1 MKFNG
6 FCFCIR
12 GPKNKENEVEDDAD
26 KGNIIKGGQASKTEA
41 AAVPDSHGDAVAV
54 TAADG
59 GGGDGN
65 GHGHGHGGESG
76 AS

>member
-26 KGNIIKGGQASKTEA
+26 KGNIIKGGEASKTDAAQGDA
-41 AAVPDSHGDAVAV
+41 AAVTV
-54 TAADG
+54 AADG